1 VVQVAIDAGAE
12 LKLNTAG
19 IEAISAADYPL
30 PAPRPMNSRMAT
42 SALQALLGKA
52 EGSSGLMPKLHQ
64 LQQSWQRQVT
74 AYVQDLVLRK
84 FI

>member
-1 VVQVAIDAGAE
+1 
-12 LKLNTAG
+12 
-19 IEAISAADYPL
+19 
-30 PAPRPMNSRMAT
+30 MAT

-64 LQQSWQRQVT
+64 LQQFWQRQVT